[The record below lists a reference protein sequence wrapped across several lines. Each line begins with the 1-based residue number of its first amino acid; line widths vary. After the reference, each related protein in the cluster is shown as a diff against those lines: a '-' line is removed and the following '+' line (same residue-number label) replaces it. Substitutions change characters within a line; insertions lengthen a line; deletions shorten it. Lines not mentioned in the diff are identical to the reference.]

1 MERHPQHKPD
11 TRPVSLLATQ
21 ATGADMNMQEQMA
34 GRPIQARLRMA
45 IVCLLAMTLE
55 NCAIYHPH
63 PLDKSRGLA
72 PSIQSLHTSADQ
84 SALPMP
90 KAWNRQSIDLKQGL
104 NETDTVVL
112 VVLNSPRLEA
122 ARAELIEAKATL
134 YAAGLLPDPQAQ
146 ISLAYPTSK
155 GPNLSRGESFGL
167 GVDLQKLLTL
177 SARRDAASERVQ
189 ATYLNILWQEW
200 QVVQQARMLWRRAL
214 IQREQIKLLQ
224 DQFQQARSTWE
235 GIRKALDLGNSTLD
249 QEGLAL
255 APMMTAQAAVKEAQR
270 QFNATMHDL
279 HLLLGLD
286 PSAPLELSGPKDIS
300 SLIGAPIR
308 DNLLQSRLDAIAQ
321 HRPDLLALQA
331 GYESQ
336 EDQVREQILQQ
347 FPSFSLG
354 INRSRDTS
362 GVWTTGPFINLNLPI
377 FNRNQGGIAVARATR
392 MRLRQAYQY
401 GLASAYVQA
410 SKVANDQQIA
420 YSEWLA
426 LSKRMPKLETT
437 EIRLSNALASGEINL
452 LAFTTLRTAY
462 FSQRMKILVLDQEL
476 LEQEVA
482 IETLTG
488 TLLPTPHNAHF

>member
-1 MERHPQHKPD
+1 
-11 TRPVSLLATQ
+11 
-21 ATGADMNMQEQMA
+21 
-34 GRPIQARLRMA
+34 
-45 IVCLLAMTLE
+45 MTLGS
-55 NCAIYHPH
+55 CAIYHPQ

-72 PSIQSLHTSADQ
+72 SSIHSLHASADQ

-90 KAWNRQSIDLKQGL
+90 KAWNQQSIDLKHGL
-104 NETDTVVL
+104 SETETAVL
-112 VVLNSPRLEA
+112 AVLNSPRLEA
-122 ARAELIEAKATL
+122 ARAELTEAKASL

-146 ISLAYPTSK
+146 ISLDYPTSK

-167 GVDLQKLLTL
+167 GIDLQKLLTL
-177 SARRDAASERVQ
+177 GARRDAASERVQ

-214 IQREQIKLLQ
+214 IQQQQITLLQ
-224 DQFQQARSTWE
+224 DQFQQARSTWQE
-235 GIRKALDLGNSTLD
+235 IRKALALGNSTLD

-255 APMMTAQAAVKEAQR
+255 APMMSAQAAVKEALR

-286 PSAPLELSGPKDIS
+286 PSVPLVLSGPKDLS
-300 SLIGAPIR
+300 SQIQPPMR
-308 DNLLQSRLDAIAQ
+308 ENVLQSRLDAIAQ
-321 HRPDLLALQA
+321 RRPDLLALQA
-331 GYESQ
+331 GYASQ
-336 EDQVREQILQQ
+336 ENTVRVQILEQ
-347 FPSFSLG
+347 FPSFSVG

-362 GVWTTGPFINLNLPI
+362 GIWTTGPFINLNLPI
-377 FNRNQGGIAVARATR
+377 FNRNKGGIAVARATR
-392 MRLRQAYQY
+392 MRLRQEYRY

-410 SKVANDQQIA
+410 SKIAKDQQIA

-426 LSKRMPKLETT
+426 LSKRMPKLEET
-437 EIRLSNALASGEINL
+437 EIQLSNALTSGEIDL

-462 FSQRMKILVLDQEL
+462 FSQKMKVLLLDQEL

-488 TLLPTPHNAHF
+488 TLLPSPHEAHF